1 MSENKLPYKGMM
13 IGKEPELIKN
23 KFGFGECTLD
33 PEAVAVY
40 DVIQGAEVMGL
51 YSEMQKG
58 IDWFRQNHPEEYI
71 ILLD

>member
-1 MSENKLPYKGMM
+1 MTKLPYKDLM
-13 IGKEPELIKN
+13 IGTESEIIKN
-23 KFGFGECTLD
+23 KFGYGEIELD

-40 DVIQGAEVMGL
+40 DVIQGAEMLGL

-58 IDWFRQNHPEEYI
+58 LDWFRQNRAEAYM

>member
-1 MSENKLPYKGMM
+1 MKDNKLPYEGMM

-23 KFGFGECTLD
+23 KFGFGECTLE

-40 DVIQGAEVMGL
+40 DVIQGAELMGL
-51 YSEMQKG
+51 YGEMQKG
-58 IDWFRQNHPEEYI
+58 IDWFRTNHPEEYM

>member
-1 MSENKLPYKGMM
+1 MIAYKLPYEGMM

-23 KFGFGECTLD
+23 KFGFGECTLE

-51 YSEMQKG
+51 YGEMQKG
-58 IDWFRQNHPEEYI
+58 IDWFRKNYPEEYM

>member
-1 MSENKLPYKGMM
+1 MTDKKLPYEGMM
-13 IGKEPELIKN
+13 IGDKPEVVKN
-23 KFGFGECTLD
+23 KFGYGECELP

-58 IDWFRQNHPEEYI
+58 LDWFRKNYPKEYM